1 MLQRLT
7 LLGLSMS
14 VQENAPTTEQK
25 STNQSTDDKAQQ
37 AQVST
42 VDNANVAPQGSS
54 EPNPVDSKV
63 DSETVEKPSPNKI
76 NADHDK
82 GFISEKNFSYLLI
95 ALLVIISFV
104 QIRQI
109 SALQQDN
116 EWLAQQITNI
126 QNSEQP
132 EQKFAIMSFDDTVK
146 SWRAVDP
153 SGKAIS
159 KIMDTTIQSYNA
171 KGITILDSTAVIGGK
186 GNLEFIDVSPE
197 RYMKEQTSDQK

>member
-1 MLQRLT
+1 
-7 LLGLSMS
+7 MS

-37 AQVST
+37 AQASK
-42 VDNANVAPQGSS
+42 VDNANVAPQDSS
-54 EPNPVDSKV
+54 ESNSVDSKV
-63 DSETVEKPSPNKI
+63 DSEAVKKPSPSKKNT
-76 NADHDK
+76 DHDK

-126 QNSEQP
+126 QNSEEP

-159 KIMDTTIQSYNA
+159 KIMDTTIQSYNG